1 MVKFSVMKD
10 FSFVATSAA
19 QFVKEPLNI
28 NGNGANALVY
38 VMSLVEKITVK
49 KLAW

>member
-28 NGNGANALVY
+28 NGNGANALRFATR
-38 VMSLVEKITVK
+38 LVEKNFVK